1 MIIQTH
7 DGKQFDV
14 PEENLERFVKA
25 YNNFTGFDPR
35 KLSPD
40 PEVNPERGVNF
51 GGGVRAAAQGLPV
64 VGSYADEAEAGIRAA
79 GDALAKEMLYQK
91 EHENDPKPEPKLPG
105 LTGKLMQGMEDYNA
119 KQERYNEFFDQ
130 SYDKYL
136 KNARESYEGAKRNM
150 PEIAYPLEIGT
161 GIAGEAGLAALTG
174 GASLHPAV
182 QGAMGAVY
190 GYGMGE
196 GDALNRT
203 ATAGVMGIASGLLPV
218 AGKYAIKGG
227 KAAVNGGLKYFGKKI
242 ANKGMPALT
251 KALIKPNSVEKTVVS
266 TDLSKATSTIIDNIN
281 KADVLPEEK
290 PVVQTIVDALSNNS
304 QKNAHL
310 LFKDANKA
318 VMNAYEKGSL
328 SPDSLINLKGAI
340 SNPIKTIKEANDIFT
355 INNLR
360 TLVNKSESIAEK
372 TAVADDLL
380 KNTTKVKSLYNTV
393 NKDINEMLTLSW
405 KDQLK
410 DTFIDLQSKYADK
423 FSQDVIQRLY
433 DKVLSA
439 TANSAEQVIKDS
451 SNDLITRNLTREI
464 KNVVASESGLSKE
477 FAKDLEDRII
487 SEVLSRR
494 TAASLAGKSLKASS
508 EGLIGSIALDATIG
522 AIAGAAFPGAGAGV
536 AGALLRNVLMPGNSS
551 LSRVIGA
558 LKDKAVDSVIAKNVA
573 RDNTVATIISAN
585 KKGLL
590 NRYGENKLKDI
601 VRNVKET
608 ASRKTAGQ
616 KIANALK
623 PYKAV
628 GEGTKEASKKPAK
641 QLVKEALQVAPKT
654 AIPVGIRETTREM
667 YNEDVIPFAAKPK
680 REEPLKQSIVEP
692 KEVTPTVQQ
701 PVEIPKAT
709 MNPNNLSYNTIVLP
723 GSEGDTSSSMEKFI
737 RMIQAL
743 YPNYYQ
749 KVA

>member
-105 LTGKLMQGMEDYNA
+105 ITGKLMQGMEDYNA

-161 GIAGEAGLAALTG
+161 GIVGEAGLAALTG

-182 QGAMGAVY
+182 QGVMGAAY

-218 AGKYAIKGG
+218 AGKYG
-227 KAAVNGGLKYFGKKI
+227 VKYGVKKPLEHFGKKI
-242 ANKGMPALT
+242 ANKQMPALT

-266 TDLSKATSTIIDNIN
+266 TDLSKATSAIIDNIN

-290 PVVQTIVDALSNNS
+290 PVVQTIVDALSGNS
-304 QKNAHL
+304 QKNGHL
-310 LFKDANKA
+310 LLKDANEA
-318 VMNAYEKGSL
+318 VMNAYEKGGL
-328 SPDSLINLKGAI
+328 SGDSLINLKGAI
-340 SNPIKTIKEANDIFT
+340 SNSPKTIDGNYVFT

-360 TLVNKSESIAEK
+360 TLVNKGESIAEK

-405 KDQLK
+405 EDQLK

-433 DKVLSA
+433 NKVLSA

-477 FAKDLEDRII
+477 FAQGLEDRII

-494 TAASLAGKSLKASS
+494 TAASLAGKSLRSS
-508 EGLIGSIALDATIG
+508 SKGLIGSVALDTAIG
-522 AIAGAAFPGAGAGV
+522 VIADAAFPGAGAGAGV
-536 AGALLRNVLMPGNSS
+536 AGALIRNILPGNSS
-551 LSRVIGA
+551 LSRVKGA

-585 KKGLL
+585 KKGVL
-590 NRYGENKLKDI
+590 NRYGENKLKDMMK
-601 VRNVKET
+601 RNAKEA

-616 KIANALK
+616 KIANVLK

-628 GEGTKEASKKPAK
+628 GEGRKEASKKPTK

-667 YNEDVIPFAAKPK
+667 YNEGVIPFAAKPK
-680 REEPLKQSIVEP
+680 REEPVKQQITTQQ
-692 KEVTPTVQQ
+692 EVAPTVQQ
-701 PVEIPKAT
+701 SVEIPKAT

-743 YPNYYQ
+743 YPQYYQ

>member
-25 YNNFTGFDPR
+25 YNNATGFDPR

-40 PEVNPERGVNF
+40 PEVNPERGANWA
-51 GGGVRAAAQGLPV
+51 GVARSAAQGLPV
-64 VGSYADEAEAGIRAA
+64 IGSYADEAEATVRAG

-119 KQERYNEFFDQ
+119 KQERYNEFLDQ

-136 KNARESYEGAKRNM
+136 KNARESYEGAKKNI
-150 PEIAYPLEIGT
+150 PEWAYPAEIVT
-161 GIAGEAGLAALTG
+161 GILGEAGLAALTG

-182 QGAMGAVY
+182 QGVMGAAY

-196 GDALNRT
+196 GDAINR
-203 ATAGVMGIASGLLPV
+203 GISSLAVGGTSALLPV
-218 AGKYAIKGG
+218 AGKYGVKYGV
-227 KAAVNGGLKYFGKKI
+227 KKPLEYFGKKI
-242 ANKGMPALT
+242 ANKEMPGLT

-310 LFKDANKA
+310 LLKDANKA
-318 VMNAYEKGSL
+318 VMNAYEKGGL
-328 SPDSLINLKGAI
+328 SGDSLINLKGAI
-340 SNPIKTIKEANDIFT
+340 SNSLKTIDGNYAFT

-360 TLVNKSESIAEK
+360 TLVNKGESIAEK
-372 TAVADDLL
+372 TTVADDLL
-380 KNTTKVKSLYNTV
+380 RNTTRVKSLYNTV
-393 NKDINEMLTLSW
+393 NKDIDEMLALSW
-405 KDQLK
+405 EDQLK

-423 FSQDVIQRLY
+423 LSQDVIQRLY

-451 SNDLITRNLTREI
+451 SNDLITRNLTKEI
-464 KNVVASESGLSKE
+464 KNIVASESGLSKE
-477 FAKDLEDRII
+477 FAQGLEDRII

-508 EGLIGSIALDATIG
+508 EGLIGSIVLDTATG
-522 AIAGAAFPGAGAGV
+522 AIAGATIPGAGV
-536 AGALLRNVLMPGNSS
+536 PGALLRNVLMPGNSS

-585 KKGLL
+585 EKGVL
-590 NRYGENKLKDI
+590 NRYGENKIKDI
-601 VRNVKET
+601 MKRNAKEA

-628 GEGTKEASKKPAK
+628 REGIKEASKKPAK

-667 YNEDVIPFAAKPK
+667 YNEGVIPFAAKPK

-743 YPNYYQ
+743 YPQYYQ

>member
-79 GDALAKEMLYQK
+79 GDALAKEMMYQQ
-91 EHENDPKPEPKLPG
+91 EHRNDPKPEPKLPG
-105 LTGKLMQGMEDYNA
+105 ITGKLTQGMEDYNA

-182 QGAMGAVY
+182 QGVMGAAY

-218 AGKYAIKGG
+218 AGKYGVKYGV
-227 KAAVNGGLKYFGKKI
+227 KKPLEYFGKKI
-242 ANKGMPALT
+242 ANKQMPALT

-266 TDLSKATSTIIDNIN
+266 TDLSKATSAIIDNIN

-290 PVVQTIVDALSNNS
+290 PVVQTIVDALSGNS
-304 QKNAHL
+304 QKNGHL
-310 LFKDANKA
+310 LLKDANEA
-318 VMNAYEKGSL
+318 VMNAYEKGGL
-328 SPDSLINLKGAI
+328 SGDSLINLKGAV
-340 SNPIKTIKEANDIFT
+340 SNSPKTIDGNYAFT

-360 TLVNKSESIAEK
+360 TLVNKGESIAEK

-405 KDQLK
+405 EDQLK

-433 DKVLSA
+433 NKVLSA

-477 FAKDLEDRII
+477 FAQGLEDRII

-494 TAASLAGKSLKASS
+494 TAASLAGKSLRSS
-508 EGLIGSIALDATIG
+508 SKGLIGSVALDTAIG
-522 AIAGAAFPGAGAGV
+522 FIADAAFPGAGAGAGV
-536 AGALLRNVLMPGNSS
+536 AGALIRNILPGNSS
-551 LSRVIGA
+551 LSRVKGA

-573 RDNTVATIISAN
+573 RDNTVAAIISAN
-585 KKGLL
+585 EKGVL

-601 VRNVKET
+601 MKRNAKEA

-616 KIANALK
+616 KIANVLK

-628 GEGTKEASKKPAK
+628 GEGIKEASKKPTK

-667 YNEDVIPFAAKPK
+667 YNEGVIPFAAKPK
-680 REEPLKQSIVEP
+680 REEPVKQQVTTP

-701 PVEIPKAT
+701 SVEIPKAT

-743 YPNYYQ
+743 YPQYYQ

>member
-51 GGGVRAAAQGLPV
+51 GGGARAAAQGLPV
-64 VGSYADEAEAGIRAA
+64 VGSYADEAEATVRAA
-79 GDALAKEMLYQK
+79 GDALVQEMMYQQ
-91 EHENDPKPEPKLPG
+91 EHRNDPKPEPKLPG

-150 PEIAYPLEIGT
+150 PGVAYPLEIGT
-161 GIAGEAGLAALTG
+161 GIAGEMGLAALTG

-182 QGAMGAVY
+182 QGVMGAAY

-203 ATAGVMGIASGLLPV
+203 ATAGVMGMASGLLPV
-218 AGKYAIKGG
+218 AGKYSF
-227 KAAVNGGLKYFGKKI
+227 KYGVKKPLEFVGKKI
-242 ANKGMPALT
+242 ANKDMPALT

-266 TDLSKATSTIIDNIN
+266 TDLSKVTGAIIDNIN
-281 KADVLPEEK
+281 KVDVLPEEK
-290 PVVQTIVDALSNNS
+290 PVVQTIVDALSNTS

-340 SNPIKTIKEANDIFT
+340 SNSPKTIEGNDAFT

-360 TLVNKSESIAEK
+360 TLVNKGESIAEK

-393 NKDINEMLTLSW
+393 NKDIDEMLALSW
-405 KDQLK
+405 EDQLK
-410 DTFIDLQSKYADK
+410 DTFIDLQSKYGDK
-423 FSQDVIQRLY
+423 LSRDVIQRLY

-439 TANSAEQVIKDS
+439 TTNSAEQVIKDS
-451 SNDLITRNLTREI
+451 SNDLITRNLTKEI
-464 KNVVASESGLSKE
+464 KNIVASESGLSKE
-477 FAKDLEDRII
+477 FAQGLEDRIM

-494 TAASLAGKSLKASS
+494 TAASLAGKSLRASS
-508 EGLIGSIALDATIG
+508 EGLVGSVALDTAIG
-522 AIAGAAFPGAGAGV
+522 IIADAALPGAGVPGV
-536 AGALLRNVLMPGNSS
+536 LLRTVLMPGNSS
-551 LSRVIGA
+551 LSRVKGA
-558 LKDKAVDSVIAKNVA
+558 LKDKVVDSVIAKNVA
-573 RDNTVATIISAN
+573 RDNTVATIVSAN
-585 KKGLL
+585 EKGLL
-590 NRYGENKLKDI
+590 NRYGENEIKDAMK
-601 VRNVKET
+601 RGAKAA
-608 ASRKTAGQ
+608 ASGETAGQ
-616 KIANALK
+616 KIVNALK

-628 GEGTKEASKKPAK
+628 GEGIKEASKKPTK

-667 YNEDVIPFAAKPK
+667 YNEGAIPFAAKPK
-680 REEPLKQSIVEP
+680 HEELLKQPTVVP

-701 PVEIPKAT
+701 PVEIPKAAI
-709 MNPNNLSYNTIVLP
+709 NPNNLSYNTIVLP

-743 YPNYYQ
+743 YPQYYQ

>member
-7 DGKQFDV
+7 DGKQFDI
-14 PEENLERFVKA
+14 PEENLEGFLKA
-25 YNNFTGFDPR
+25 YNNATGFDPR

-51 GGGVRAAAQGLPV
+51 GGGARAAAQGLPV

-79 GDALAKEMLYQK
+79 GDALVQEMMYQQ
-91 EHENDPKPEPKLPG
+91 EHRNDPKPEPKLPG
-105 LTGKLMQGMEDYNA
+105 ITGKLMQGMEDYNA

-150 PEIAYPLEIGT
+150 PEIAYTLEIGT
-161 GIAGEAGLAALTG
+161 GIVGEAGLAALTG

-182 QGAMGAVY
+182 QGAMGAAY

-203 ATAGVMGIASGLLPV
+203 ATAGVIGGTSALLPV
-218 AGKYAIKGG
+218 AGKYGVKYGV
-227 KAAVNGGLKYFGKKI
+227 KKPLEYFGKKI
-242 ANKGMPALT
+242 ANKEMPALT

-281 KADVLPEEK
+281 KVDVLPEEK

-304 QKNAHL
+304 QKNNAHL
-310 LFKDANKA
+310 LFNDADEA
-318 VMNAYEKGSL
+318 VRNAYEKGGL
-328 SPDSLINLKGAI
+328 SADSLFNLEDAVSSTATLEGK
-340 SNPIKTIKEANDIFT
+340 DVLT
-355 INNLR
+355 INHLR
-360 TLVNKSESIAEK
+360 TLVNKGESIAEK

-393 NKDINEMLTLSW
+393 NKDIDEMLTLSW
-405 KDQLK
+405 EDQLK

-423 FSQDVIQRLY
+423 LSQDVIQRLY

-464 KNVVASESGLSKE
+464 KNIVASESGLSKE
-477 FAKDLEDRII
+477 FAQGLEDRII

-494 TAASLAGKSLKASS
+494 TAASLAGKSLRASS
-508 EGLIGSIALDATIG
+508 KGLLGSVALDTTIG
-522 AIAGAAFPGAGAGV
+522 VIADAVAPTVPVAGIAGA
-536 AGALLRNVLMPGNSS
+536 LIRNVLPGNSS
-551 LSRVIGA
+551 LSRVKGA

-573 RDNTVATIISAN
+573 RDNTVATIVSAN
-585 KKGLL
+585 EKGIL
-590 NRYGENKLKDI
+590 NRYGENEIKDAMK
-601 VRNVKET
+601 RGAKAA
-608 ASRKTAGQ
+608 ASRETAGQ
-616 KIANALK
+616 KIVNALK

-628 GEGTKEASKKPAK
+628 KEGIKEGVKKPAK
-641 QLVKEALQVAPKT
+641 QLFKEALKVAPKT
-654 AIPVGIRETTREM
+654 AIPVGIRETAREM
-667 YNEDVIPFAAKPK
+667 YNEDALPFAAKPK
-680 REEPLKQSIVEP
+680 REEPLKQPIVES
-692 KEVTPTVQQ
+692 KEVTPTIQQ
-701 PVEIPKAT
+701 PVETSKVT

-743 YPNYYQ
+743 YPQYYQ

>member
-7 DGKQFDV
+7 DGKQFDI
-14 PEENLERFVKA
+14 PEENLEGFLKA
-25 YNNFTGFDPR
+25 YNRSTGFDPR

-51 GGGVRAAAQGLPV
+51 GGGARAAAQGLPV
-64 VGSYADEAEAGIRAA
+64 VGSYADEAEATVRAA
-79 GDALAKEMLYQK
+79 GDALVQEMMYQQ
-91 EHENDPKPEPKLPG
+91 EHRNDTKSEPKLPG

-119 KQERYNEFFDQ
+119 KQDRYNEFFDQ

-150 PEIAYPLEIGT
+150 PGVAYPLEIGT

-182 QGAMGAVY
+182 QGVMGAVY

-196 GDALNRT
+196 GDAANRGI
-203 ATAGVMGIASGLLPV
+203 TAGIMSGTSAALPV

-227 KAAVNGGLKYFGKKI
+227 KAAVNGGLKYIGKKI
-242 ANKGMPALT
+242 ANKEMPALM
-251 KALIKPNSVEKTVVS
+251 KALIKPNSAEKTVVS
-266 TDLSKATSTIIDNIN
+266 TNLSKATSTIIDNIN

-328 SPDSLINLKGAI
+328 SPDSFINLKGAI
-340 SNPIKTIKEANDIFT
+340 SNPPKTIKEANDMFT

-360 TLVNKSESIAEK
+360 TLVNKGESIAEK

-405 KDQLK
+405 EDQLK

-423 FSQDVIQRLY
+423 LSQDVIQRLY

-439 TANSAEQVIKDS
+439 TANSAEQFIKDS
-451 SNDLITRNLTREI
+451 SNDLITRNLTKEI
-464 KNVVASESGLSKE
+464 KNIVASESGLSKE
-477 FAKDLEDRII
+477 FAQGLEDRIM

-508 EGLIGSIALDATIG
+508 EGLIGSITLDAALGIATD
-522 AIAGAAFPGAGAGV
+522 AIIPGAGIG
-536 AGALLRNVLMPGNSS
+536 GALIRNTLPGNSS
-551 LSRVIGA
+551 LSRIKGA

-573 RDNTVATIISAN
+573 RDNTVATIVSAN
-585 KKGLL
+585 EKGLL
-590 NRYGENKLKDI
+590 NRYGENELKDI
-601 VRNVKET
+601 MKRNAKEA

-628 GEGTKEASKKPAK
+628 GEGTKEAVKKPAK

-654 AIPVGIRETTREM
+654 AIPVGIREGVKGVNKIEPFNGKQEREKHLNDM
-667 YNEDVIPFAAKPK
+667 FLNNLK
-680 REEPLKQSIVEP
+680 RV
-692 KEVTPTVQQ
+692 
-701 PVEIPKAT
+701 
-709 MNPNNLSYNTIVLP
+709 PNNTTIVLP
-723 GSEGDTSSSMEKFI
+723 DNVDSGPSIMEKHL
-737 RMIQAL
+737 RLLAAL
-743 YPNYYQ
+743 YPQYYQ

>member
-79 GDALAKEMLYQK
+79 GDALVQEMMYKQ
-91 EHENDPKPEPKLPG
+91 EHRNDPKPEPKLPG
-105 LTGKLMQGMEDYNA
+105 ITGKLMQGMEDYNA

-182 QGAMGAVY
+182 QGVMGAAY

-218 AGKYAIKGG
+218 AGKYGVKYGV
-227 KAAVNGGLKYFGKKI
+227 KKPLEYFGKKI
-242 ANKGMPALT
+242 ANKQMPALT

-266 TDLSKATSTIIDNIN
+266 TDLSKATSAIIDNIN

-290 PVVQTIVDALSNNS
+290 PVVQTIVDALSGNS
-304 QKNAHL
+304 QKNGHL
-310 LFKDANKA
+310 LLKDANEA
-318 VMNAYEKGSL
+318 VMNAYEKGGL
-328 SPDSLINLKGAI
+328 SGDSLINLKGAI
-340 SNPIKTIKEANDIFT
+340 SNSPKTIDGNYVFT

-360 TLVNKSESIAEK
+360 TLVNKGESIAEK

-405 KDQLK
+405 EDQLK

-433 DKVLSA
+433 NKVLSA

-477 FAKDLEDRII
+477 FAQGLEDRII

-494 TAASLAGKSLKASS
+494 TAASLAGKSLRSS
-508 EGLIGSIALDATIG
+508 SKGLIGSVALDTAIG
-522 AIAGAAFPGAGAGV
+522 VIADAAFPGAGAGAGV
-536 AGALLRNVLMPGNSS
+536 AGALIRNILPGNSS
-551 LSRVIGA
+551 LSRVKGA
-558 LKDKAVDSVIAKNVA
+558 LKNKAVDSVIAKNVA

-585 KKGLL
+585 KKGVL
-590 NRYGENKLKDI
+590 NRYGENKLKDMMK
-601 VRNVKET
+601 RNAKEA

-616 KIANALK
+616 KIANVLK

-628 GEGTKEASKKPAK
+628 GEGRKEASKKPTK

-667 YNEDVIPFAAKPK
+667 YNEDAIPFAAKPK
-680 REEPLKQSIVEP
+680 REEPVKQQITTQQ
-692 KEVTPTVQQ
+692 EVAPTVQQ
-701 PVEIPKAT
+701 SVEIPKAT

-743 YPNYYQ
+743 YPQYYQ

>member
-40 PEVNPERGVNF
+40 PEINPERGVNF
-51 GGGVRAAAQGLPV
+51 GGGARAAAQGLPV
-64 VGSYADEAEAGIRAA
+64 VGSYADEAEAGMRAA
-79 GDALAKEMLYQK
+79 GDALVQEMMYQQ
-91 EHENDPKPEPKLPG
+91 EHRNDPKPEPKLPG

-182 QGAMGAVY
+182 QGAMGTVY

-203 ATAGVMGIASGLLPV
+203 ATAGIMGTASGLLPV
-218 AGKYAIKGG
+218 AGKYGVKYGV
-227 KAAVNGGLKYFGKKI
+227 KKPLEYFGKKI
-242 ANKGMPALT
+242 ANKEMPALT

-266 TDLSKATSTIIDNIN
+266 TDLSKVTNAIIDNIN
-281 KADVLPEEK
+281 KVDVLPEEK
-290 PVVQTIVDALSNNS
+290 PVVQTIVDALSGNS

-310 LFKDANKA
+310 LFQDADKA
-318 VMNAYEKGSL
+318 VMNAYEKGGL
-328 SPDSLINLKGAI
+328 SPASLINLKGAI
-340 SNPIKTIKEANDIFT
+340 SNSPKTIDGNNAFT

-360 TLVNKSESIAEK
+360 TLVNKGESIAEK

-393 NKDINEMLTLSW
+393 NKDIDEMLALSW
-405 KDQLK
+405 EDQLK
-410 DTFIDLQSKYADK
+410 DTFIDLQGKYADK
-423 FSQDVIQRLY
+423 LSQDVIQRLY
-433 DKVLSA
+433 NKVLSA

-451 SNDLITRNLTREI
+451 SNDLITRNLTKEI
-464 KNVVASESGLSKE
+464 KNIVASESGLSKE
-477 FAKDLEDRII
+477 FAQGLEDRII

-508 EGLIGSIALDATIG
+508 KGLIGSIALDATIG
-522 AIAGAAFPGAGAGV
+522 AIADIAAPTVPGAGI
-536 AGALLRNVLMPGNSS
+536 AGALIRNVLMPSNSS

-558 LKDKAVDSVIAKNVA
+558 LKNKAVDSVIAKNVA
-573 RDNTVATIISAN
+573 RDNTVAAIISAN
-585 KKGLL
+585 EKGIL
-590 NRYGENKLKDI
+590 NRYGENKIKDI
-601 VRNVKET
+601 MKRNAKEA

-616 KIANALK
+616 KIVNALK

-628 GEGTKEASKKPAK
+628 GEGIKESIKKPAK

-667 YNEDVIPFAAKPK
+667 YNEGVIPFAAKPK

-709 MNPNNLSYNTIVLP
+709 MNPNNLSHNTIVLP

-743 YPNYYQ
+743 YPQYYQ

>member
-14 PEENLERFVKA
+14 PEENLERFVKD
-25 YNNFTGFDPR
+25 YNKATGFDPAT
-35 KLSPD
+35 LSPD
-40 PEVNPERGVNF
+40 PEINPERGVNF

-64 VGSYADEAEAGIRAA
+64 VGSYADEAEAYVRSLA
-79 GDALAKEMLYQK
+79 GDK
-91 EHENDPKPEPKLPG
+91 
-105 LTGKLMQGMEDYNA
+105 
-119 KQERYNEFFDQ
+119 
-130 SYDKYL
+130 SYDEYL

-161 GIAGEAGLAALTG
+161 GIVGEAGLAALTG

-196 GDALNRT
+196 GDAANRGI
-203 ATAGVMGIASGLLPV
+203 TAGIMSGTSALLPV
-218 AGKYAIKGG
+218 AGKYGVKFG
-227 KAAVNGGLKYFGKKI
+227 KLAVNKGLEYAGKKI
-242 ANKGMPALT
+242 ANKEMPALT
-251 KALIKPNSVEKTVVS
+251 KALIKPNSAEKTVVS
-266 TDLSKATSTIIDNIN
+266 TDLSKATSAIIDNIN

-310 LFKDANKA
+310 LLKDANKA
-318 VMNAYEKGSL
+318 VMNAYEKGGL
-328 SPDSLINLKGAI
+328 SGDSFINLKGAI
-340 SNPIKTIKEANDIFT
+340 SNSPKTIDGNNAFT

-360 TLVNKSESIAEK
+360 SLVNKGESIAEK

-393 NKDINEMLTLSW
+393 NKDINEILTLSW
-405 KDQLK
+405 EDQLK

-451 SNDLITRNLTREI
+451 SNDLITRNLTKEI
-464 KNVVASESGLSKE
+464 KNIVASESSLSKE
-477 FAKDLEDRII
+477 FAQGLEDRIM

-494 TAASLAGKSLKASS
+494 TAASLAGKSLRASS
-508 EGLIGSIALDATIG
+508 EGLIGSVALDTAMG
-522 AIAGAAFPGAGAGV
+522 VIADAAVPGAGIP
-536 AGALLRNVLMPGNSS
+536 GALIRNVLPGNSS
-551 LSRVIGA
+551 LSRVKGA

-573 RDNTVATIISAN
+573 RDNTVATIVSAN
-585 KKGLL
+585 EKGIL
-590 NRYGENKLKDI
+590 NRYGENEIKDAMK
-601 VRNVKET
+601 RGAKAA
-608 ASRKTAGQ
+608 ASRETAGQ
-616 KIANALK
+616 KIVNALK

-628 GEGTKEASKKPAK
+628 VEGIKESSKKPAK

-654 AIPVGIRETTREM
+654 AIPVGIREGVKGVNKIEPFNGKQERE
-667 YNEDVIPFAAKPK
+667 K
-680 REEPLKQSIVEP
+680 RLNDMLLNNLKRV
-692 KEVTPTVQQ
+692 
-701 PVEIPKAT
+701 
-709 MNPNNLSYNTIVLP
+709 PNNTTIILP
-723 GSEGDTSSSMEKFI
+723 DNVDSGPSIMEKHL
-737 RMIQAL
+737 RLLAAL
-743 YPNYYQ
+743 YPQYYQ

>member
-7 DGKQFDV
+7 DGKQFEIPQDKV
-14 PEENLERFVKA
+14 ESFLKDYNKA
-25 YNNFTGFDPR
+25 TGFDPR

-40 PEVNPERGVNF
+40 PEVNPERGANWA
-51 GGGVRAAAQGLPV
+51 GVARAAAQGLPV

-79 GDALAKEMLYQK
+79 GDALVQEMMYQQ
-91 EHENDPKPEPKLPG
+91 EHRNDPKPTLQIPG
-105 LTGKLMQGMEDYNA
+105 IAGQFIQGIQNSQDTR
-119 KQERYNEFFDQ
+119 KRYNEVYDK

-136 KNARESYEGAKRNM
+136 KNARESYEGAKENI
-150 PEIAYPLEIGT
+150 PEWAYPAEIGT
-161 GIAGEAGLAALTG
+161 GILGEAGLAVLTG

-182 QGAMGAVY
+182 QGATGTIY

-203 ATAGVMGIASGLLPV
+203 ATAGIMGGASALLPA
-218 AGKYAIKGG
+218 AGKYGVKYGV
-227 KAAVNGGLKYFGKKI
+227 KKPLEYFGKKI
-242 ANKGMPALT
+242 ANKEMPALT
-251 KALIKPNSVEKTVVS
+251 KALIKPNSVKKTVVS
-266 TDLSKATSTIIDNIN
+266 TDLSKATSNIIDNIN

-290 PVVQTIVDALSNNS
+290 PVVQTIVDALSGNS

-310 LFKDANKA
+310 LLKDANKA
-318 VMNAYEKGSL
+318 VMNAYEKGGL
-328 SPDSLINLKGAI
+328 SSDSLINLKGAI
-340 SNPIKTIKEANDIFT
+340 SNSPKTMEANHAFT

-372 TAVADDLL
+372 TAIADDLL

-393 NKDINEMLTLSW
+393 NKDIDEILALSW
-405 KDQLK
+405 EDQLK

-433 DKVLSA
+433 NKVLSA

-451 SNDLITRNLTREI
+451 SNDLITRNLTKEI
-464 KNVVASESGLSKE
+464 KNIVASESGLSKE
-477 FAKDLEDRII
+477 FAQGLEDRII

-494 TAASLAGKSLKASS
+494 TAASLAGKSLRASS
-508 EGLIGSIALDATIG
+508 EGLIGSIALDTTIG
-522 AIAGAAFPGAGAGV
+522 AIADAAVPGAGIP
-536 AGALLRNVLMPGNSS
+536 GALIRNVLPGNSS
-551 LSRVIGA
+551 LSRVKGV
-558 LKDKAVDSVIAKNVA
+558 LKNKAVDSVIAKNVA
-573 RDNTVATIISAN
+573 RDNTVAAIVSAN
-585 KKGLL
+585 EKGIL
-590 NRYGENKLKDI
+590 NRYGENEIKEIMK
-601 VRNVKET
+601 RAAKET

-623 PYKAV
+623 PYKVV
-628 GEGTKEASKKPAK
+628 GEGIKEASKKPTK
-641 QLVKEALQVAPKT
+641 QLVKEALQVTPKI
-654 AIPVGIRETTREM
+654 AIPVGIRETTREV
-667 YNEDVIPFAAKPK
+667 YNNGVIPFAAKPK
-680 REEPLKQSIVEP
+680 REEPLKQYIVKP

-709 MNPNNLSYNTIVLP
+709 MNPNDLSYNTIVLP

-743 YPNYYQ
+743 YPQYYQ

>member
-7 DGKQFDV
+7 DGKQFDI
-14 PEENLERFVKA
+14 PEENLEGFLKA
-25 YNNFTGFDPR
+25 YNRSTGFDPR

-51 GGGVRAAAQGLPV
+51 GGGARAAAQGLPV

-79 GDALAKEMLYQK
+79 GDALVQEMMYKQ
-91 EHENDPKPEPKLPG
+91 EHRNDPKPEPKLPG
-105 LTGKLMQGMEDYNA
+105 ITGKLMQGMEDYNA

-150 PEIAYPLEIGT
+150 PGVAYPLEIGT
-161 GIAGEAGLAALTG
+161 GIAGEMGLAALTG

-182 QGAMGAVY
+182 QGVMGAVY

-203 ATAGVMGIASGLLPV
+203 ATAGAIGIASTALPL
-218 AGKYAIKGG
+218 AGKYGVKYGV
-227 KAAVNGGLKYFGKKI
+227 KKPLEYFGKKI
-242 ANKGMPALT
+242 ANKEMPALT

-266 TDLSKATSTIIDNIN
+266 TDLSKATSAIIDNIN
-281 KADVLPEEK
+281 KVDVLPEEK

-310 LFKDANKA
+310 LRKDANKA

-340 SNPIKTIKEANDIFT
+340 SNPPKTIKEANDAFT
-355 INNLR
+355 INHLR
-360 TLVNKSESIAEK
+360 TLVNKGESIAEK

-405 KDQLK
+405 EDQLK

-433 DKVLSA
+433 NKVLSA

-477 FAKDLEDRII
+477 FAQGLEDRIM

-494 TAASLAGKSLKASS
+494 TAASLAGKSLHASS
-508 EGLIGSIALDATIG
+508 KGLVGSVALDATIG
-522 AIAGAAFPGAGAGV
+522 AIADAAIPGAGIG
-536 AGALLRNVLMPGNSS
+536 GALIRNVLPGNSS
-551 LSRVIGA
+551 LSRVKGA

-585 KKGLL
+585 KKGVL
-590 NRYGENKLKDI
+590 NRYGENKLKDMMK
-601 VRNVKET
+601 RNAKEA

-616 KIANALK
+616 KIANVLK

-628 GEGTKEASKKPAK
+628 REGRKEASKKPTK

-667 YNEDVIPFAAKPK
+667 YNEGVIPFAAKPK
-680 REEPLKQSIVEP
+680 REEPVKQQITTQQ
-692 KEVTPTVQQ
+692 EVAPTVQQ
-701 PVEIPKAT
+701 SVEIPKAT

-743 YPNYYQ
+743 YPQYYQ

>member
-1 MIIQTH
+1 MLIQTH
-7 DGKQFDV
+7 DGKQFDI
-14 PEENLERFVKA
+14 PEENLEGFLKA
-25 YNNFTGFDPR
+25 YNNATGFDPR

-40 PEVNPERGVNF
+40 PEVNPERGANLA
-51 GGGVRAAAQGLPV
+51 GVARSAAQGLPV
-64 VGSYADEAEAGIRAA
+64 VGSYADEAEAGMRAA
-79 GDALAKEMLYQK
+79 GDALVQEMMYQQ
-91 EHENDPKPEPKLPG
+91 EHRNDPKSEPKLPG
-105 LTGKLMQGMEDYNA
+105 FTGKLMQGMEDYNA

-136 KNARESYEGAKRNM
+136 KNARESYEGAKKNI
-150 PEIAYPLEIGT
+150 PEWAYPAEIGT
-161 GIAGEAGLAALTG
+161 GIVGEAGLAALTG

-196 GDALNRT
+196 GDAINR
-203 ATAGVMGIASGLLPV
+203 GISSLAVGGASVALPL
-218 AGKYAIKGG
+218 AGKYAVKFGKPVVNKGLEY
-227 KAAVNGGLKYFGKKI
+227 VGKKI
-242 ANKGMPALT
+242 ANKEMPALT

-266 TDLSKATSTIIDNIN
+266 TDLSKATSGIIDNIN
-281 KADVLPEEK
+281 KVDVLPEEK
-290 PVVQTIVDALSNNS
+290 PVVQTIVDALSGNS

-310 LFKDANKA
+310 LFKDVNKA
-318 VMNAYEKGSL
+318 IMNAYEKGGL

-340 SNPIKTIKEANDIFT
+340 SNSPKTIEANDAFT

-360 TLVNKSESIAEK
+360 TLVNKGESIAEK

-380 KNTTKVKSLYNTV
+380 KNTTRVKSLYNTV
-393 NKDINEMLTLSW
+393 NKDIDEMLALSW

-410 DTFIDLQSKYADK
+410 DTFIDLRSKYGDK

-433 DKVLSA
+433 NKVLLA

-464 KNVVASESGLSKE
+464 KNIVASESGLSKE
-477 FAKDLEDRII
+477 FAQDLEDRII

-494 TAASLAGKSLKASS
+494 TAASLAGKSLQASS
-508 EGLIGSIALDATIG
+508 KGLIGSVALDTAIG
-522 AIAGAAFPGAGAGV
+522 VTADAAFPGAGAGV
-536 AGALLRNVLMPGNSS
+536 AGALIRNILPGNSS
-551 LSRVIGA
+551 LSRVKGA

-573 RDNTVATIISAN
+573 RDNTVATIVSAN
-585 KKGLL
+585 EKGLL
-590 NRYGENKLKDI
+590 NRYGEKELKDAI
-601 VRNVKET
+601 KRGAKVA
-608 ASRKTAGQ
+608 ASRETTGQ
-616 KIANALK
+616 KIVNALK

-628 GEGTKEASKKPAK
+628 REGIKEASKKPAK
-641 QLVKEALQVAPKT
+641 QLVKEAIKATPKT

-667 YNEDVIPFAAKPK
+667 YNEGVIPFAAKPK

-701 PVEIPKAT
+701 PVEIPKAAI
-709 MNPNNLSYNTIVLP
+709 NPNNLSYNTIVLP
-723 GSEGDTSSSMEKFI
+723 GSEGGESIMQKHL
-737 RMIQAL
+737 QLLAAL
-743 YPNYYQ
+743 YPNFYQ